1 MGTHYRGTPREVLAL
16 DTFIK
21 LVRATSTVNARL
33 HGPLLSQHGLTVS
46 QLGVLETLLHLG
58 PMPQTKLC
66 GKLLMSGSNL
76 TTVIDNLERQGWV
89 RRERDLYDRR
99 VQNVH
104 LTAEGR
110 RLIEDVFPPHV
121 ARITDTLGAL
131 TRDEQRELGR
141 LCKKLG
147 LGVAGESE

>member
-1 MGTHYRGTPREVLAL
+1 MGTHYSGTPREVLAL

-21 LVRATSTVNARL
+21 LVRATASVSARL
-33 HGPLLSQHGLTVS
+33 HGPLLAERGLTVS

-58 PMPQTKLC
+58 PMPQTRLC

-76 TTVIDNLERQGWV
+76 TTVIDNLERRALV
-89 RRERDLYDRR
+89 RRERDAADRR

-104 LTAEGR
+104 LTPAGR
-110 RLIEDVFPPHV
+110 ALIEEVFPQHA
-121 ARITDTLGAL
+121 ARIAETIGGLS
-131 TRDEQRELGR
+131 RDEQRELGR

-147 LGVAGESE
+147 LSAAGN

>member
-21 LVRATSTVNARL
+21 LVRATGTLHTRL
-33 HGPLLSQHGLTVS
+33 HGRLLGDHGLTAS

-58 PMPQTKLC
+58 PMPQTRLC

-76 TTVIDNLERQGWV
+76 TTVIDNLERRGWV
-89 RRERDLYDRR
+89 RRERDAADRR

-110 RLIEDVFPPHV
+110 RLIEEVFPTHV
-121 ARITDTLGAL
+121 SHITETLAVL

-147 LGVAGESE
+147 LETAAAE

>member
-21 LVRATSTVNARL
+21 LVRAAGTVNARL
-33 HGPLLSQHGLTVS
+33 HGRLLAEQGLTVS

-76 TTVIDNLERQGWV
+76 TTVIDNLERRGWV
-89 RRERDLYDRR
+89 RRERDTADRR

-104 LTAEGR
+104 LTPEGQ
-110 RLIEDVFPPHV
+110 RLIEAVFPAHV
-121 ARITDTLGAL
+121 ARITETLGIL
-131 TRDEQRELGR
+131 TRDEQREFGR

-147 LGVAGESE
+147 LGAAGAE